1 METTP
6 DRNRRPLYG
15 LIVATTLGLAGR
27 QLSVIA
33 IPWFVLSTTGSA
45 SRAGVV
51 AAAVLVPGLIAGL
64 LGGALVD
71 RLGYRQV
78 SVASDLVAAVAT
90 MLIPLLYLTVG
101 LAFWQLLLLVFFSS
115 LLDVPAITARRSMV
129 PELARAA
136 GMSLDRVNATL
147 ESLQNLSLL
156 IGMPLAGLLIAW
168 MGARHVLWIDAG
180 ASALSALIVVLT
192 VPTTLFARHIA
203 SGSSRYWDDVMTGLR
218 FIRRDEVLWPMVIV
232 LALSNA
238 ISSTTTVTVP
248 VFFRTEFGTAA
259 SIGVVFAAL
268 GGGAF
273 LGATL
278 YGVTAGRITRRAI
291 WYVSFLV
298 APLECWVFLVSPTVA
313 LLAAAFFVVG
323 FVMGPINPIMV
334 SLRHERSPLAIR
346 GRVFSTYSAIAMAA
360 QPLGVLAAGNLIDRI
375 GFSPTMLL
383 FAILAQLLGVA
394 ALAIPGFR
402 RLDDAPREVSGGAPP
417 AQTAPAR

>member
-1 METTP
+1 MEPTP
-6 DRNRRPLYG
+6 DRNHGPLYG
-15 LIVATTLGLAGR
+15 LIIATTLGLAGR

-64 LGGALVD
+64 LGGVLVD

-90 MLIPLLYLTVG
+90 MLIPLLYATIG
-101 LAFWQLLLLVFFSS
+101 LAFWQLLVLVFFSS

-136 GMSLDRVNATL
+136 GMPLDRVNAML
-147 ESLQNLSLL
+147 ESLQNLSML

-168 MGARHVLWIDAG
+168 MGARHVLWIDAA

-192 VPTTLFARHIA
+192 VPTAMFVRHIA
-203 SGSSRYWDDVMTGLR
+203 SGSTHYWDDVLTGLR
-218 FIRRDEVLWPMVIV
+218 FIRRDQVLWPMVIV

-238 ISSTTTVTVP
+238 ISSSTAVTIP
-248 VFFRTEFGTAA
+248 FFFQTEFGSAA
-259 SIGVVFAAL
+259 SIGLVYAAM

-273 LGATL
+273 LGATV
-278 YGVTAGRITRRAI
+278 YGVVAGRISRRVI

-298 APLECWVFLVSPTVA
+298 VPLECWIFLASPPVA
-313 LLAAAFFVVG
+313 LLAAVFFVVG

-334 SLRHERSPLAIR
+334 SLRHERSPLSIR

-360 QPLGVLAAGNLIDRI
+360 QPLGVLAAGNLIDAI
-375 GFSPTMLL
+375 GFDPTILL
-383 FAILAQLLGVA
+383 FAILAQLLGIA
-394 ALAIPGFR
+394 SLTIPGFR
-402 RLDDAPREVSGGAPP
+402 HLDDAPREIPGGATP
-417 AQTAPAR
+417 AEPAPAR